1 MMYYY
6 YYLLLLGLAYWAVQ
20 RLIVSLEQRKFAR
33 KNGCQPCQR
42 IPQKERL
49 IGYGLY
55 RQEVALARE
64 GRSLQ
69 EAQNRFQLF
78 GDTFSGVVMGQFFI
92 STIDPENVK
101 ALLSSQFSDFDS
113 GKKGLF
119 GPFIGDSMLTTDGAL
134 WKHSRA
140 LVRPHLGK
148 GQVEDLSKLEGHI
161 QNLLTCLPKDGS
173 TVDLQQLFFRLTFDN
188 VVELLLDKQVSTLN
202 CQPGSH
208 LYKVVEAFENVGNLV
223 NRRAA
228 LGPLLLFYRDTEMNA
243 TCKILHDFVDD
254 IIEKAYLKRKT
265 RKDRKSPN
273 SFLDSILDST
283 DDLVK
288 IRFEVLGLL
297 LAGRDTAASVMSNL
311 FFVLARR
318 PDIWQKLQTEI
329 EYLQERKP
337 TYDDL
342 RGLKYLRQVID
353 ETMRLYPPV
362 PGLFRAANRTTI
374 LPRGGGHD
382 GRSPVLVPKGTVI
395 SCSTFS
401 LQRREDVFG
410 PDAQEFRP
418 ERWDSLNPHWEFL
431 PFSAGPRVCMG
442 QTYAYAEMIY
452 ILSRMLQEFQQ
463 VEKRSDE
470 PWVEKWSIVLLNGSG
485 TKVGLIPKTR
495 AIE

>member
-1 MMYYY
+1 MYYY
-6 YYLLLLGLAYWAVQ
+6 YYLLLLGLAYWVVK
-20 RLIVSLEQRKFAR
+20 RSILSLEQRKFAR
-33 KNGCQPCQR
+33 QKGCQPCRR
-42 IPQKERL
+42 IPQRERI
-49 IGYGLY
+49 IGYDLY

-69 EAQNRFQLF
+69 AAQNRFRLF

-92 STIDPENVK
+92 TTIDPENVK

-119 GPFIGDSMLTTDGAL
+119 GPFIGDSMLTTDGTL

-148 GQVEDLSKLEGHI
+148 SQVEDLSKLEVHV
-161 QNLLTCLPKDGS
+161 QNLFICLPKDGS

-208 LYKVVEAFENVGNLV
+208 LYKVVEAFDNVGNLV

-228 LGPLLLFYRDTEMNA
+228 LGPLLRFYRDTEMNA

-265 RKDRKSPN
+265 QNNRKSPS

-311 FFVLARR
+311 FFILARR
-318 PDIWQKLQTEI
+318 PDIWQKLQTEV
-329 EYLQERKP
+329 EYLQGRKP

-374 LPRGGGHD
+374 LPRGGGHN

-410 PDAQEFRP
+410 PEAQEFRP
-418 ERWDSLNPHWEFL
+418 ERWESLSSHWEFL

-452 ILSRMLQEFQQ
+452 ILSRILQEFQHL
-463 VEKRSDE
+463 EKRGDE
-470 PWVEKWSIVLLNGSG
+470 PWVEKWSITLLNGSG
-485 TKVGLIPKTR
+485 TKVGLIPKTS
-495 AIE
+495 AME